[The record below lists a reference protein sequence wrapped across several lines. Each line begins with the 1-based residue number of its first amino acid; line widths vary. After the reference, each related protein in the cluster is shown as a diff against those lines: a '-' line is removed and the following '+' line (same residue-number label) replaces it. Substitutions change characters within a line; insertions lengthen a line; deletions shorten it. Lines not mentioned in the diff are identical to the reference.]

1 LTRDEIL
8 KELNVL
14 FRDVLDN
21 QAVVL
26 KESTVARE
34 VPGWDSV
41 AHLDLMVAVEGRF
54 DVRFTAKEIESLANV
69 AELLTVLGRKLA

>member
-1 LTRDEIL
+1 MTRDEIL
-8 KELNVL
+8 EELNVL

-21 QAVVL
+21 EAVVL

-41 AHLDLMVAVEGRF
+41 AHLDLMVAVESRF
-54 DVRFTAKEIESLANV
+54 EVRFTAREIESLGNV
-69 AELLTVLGRKLA
+69 AELLAVLERKLA